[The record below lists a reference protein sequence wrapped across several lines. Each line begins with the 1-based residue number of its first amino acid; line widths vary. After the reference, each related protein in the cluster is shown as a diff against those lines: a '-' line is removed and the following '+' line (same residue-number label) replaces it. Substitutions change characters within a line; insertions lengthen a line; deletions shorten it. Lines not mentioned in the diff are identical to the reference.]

1 MSQLLRRNIFQTS
14 KDINQSNPE
23 QTSIL
28 NSDKDQGELRE
39 LHREATE
46 DRSEVT
52 DSVSSDFPSNVLTVH
67 QELQGKET
75 HEHTCATCLPPK
87 QV

>member
-1 MSQLLRRNIFQTS
+1 MSQFLRRNIFQTS
-14 KDINQSNPE
+14 KDIKQRNPE
-23 QTSIL
+23 QTGIL
-28 NSDKDQGELRE
+28 NSDRDQGELKE

-52 DSVSSDFPSNVLTVH
+52 DSVSSEFPSNVLTVH